1 MKNES
6 IDTKQLSN
14 LLLKI
19 AGILLLI
26 LSIDNIHYY
35 IWVYLQFKVKTFP
48 LFISTV
54 ILPNILQLLFS
65 LTLFF
70 IPDKVTNKIIKNTY
84 PTGNNQN
91 NLHQVEQLSLTIL
104 GYYLLTKSLAQLVF
118 QIANFVQATTNIPY
132 ESIQSGYSLIFTP
145 DFIALIAEF
154 ILGFWLVLGSKGII
168 NAMKKMRE

>member
-1 MKNES
+1 MKSES

-14 LLLKI
+14 LLLKV

-65 LTLFF
+65 LALFL
-70 IPDKVTNKIIKNTY
+70 IPDKITNRIIKNTY
-84 PTGNNQN
+84 PIENNQN
-91 NLHQVEQLSLTIL
+91 NLYQVIYSWIL
-104 GYYLLTKSLAQLVF
+104 ACIRLQRDYQCYEKNERIKYNIIEILMLFCYNYITSRFTGPVSLAGELCVR
-118 QIANFVQATTNIPY
+118 NPK
-132 ESIQSGYSLIFTP
+132 IQ
-145 DFIALIAEF
+145 
-154 ILGFWLVLGSKGII
+154 
-168 NAMKKMRE
+168 